1 MSMHKKPLTPLEEE
15 GLRVHHLSIGV
26 PSQLSDTF
34 RIGMAWAQRNS
45 QAERELNTLAS
56 KISKVRNYCE
66 LHNIG
71 EWGSFCTEELIK
83 HCDALVAQVAAY
95 KERSSQLYKLCDEL
109 IDHLRY
115 NKAERIE
122 VLDEFWA
129 KQEAIKHVPSDP
141 QQCIAK
147 ICKGESNEPK

>member
-15 GLRVHHLSIGV
+15 GLRVHHLTIGA
-26 PSQLSDTF
+26 PSQLSDAF

-45 QAERELNTLAS
+45 QAERELNTLVS

-95 KERSSQLYKLCDEL
+95 KERSSQLNKLCDEL

-115 NKAERIE
+115 NKAERDD
-122 VLDEFWA
+122 VLNSFWA